1 MSDRYMYTPR
11 TTHTHPPVA
20 SILFFRSSF
29 YSEVGRKEGR
39 TEGRNTQFKKSGGKK
54 KKVPKLLL

>member
-39 TEGRNTQFKKSGGKK
+39 KDGRKEYS
-54 KKVPKLLL
+54 V